1 MLSELKEGTF
11 LGLLRFLS
19 VVYTKEL
26 LRAQGKYL
34 VFRFSFEDNFL
45 IETIG
50 KTINT
55 RIINLNITSI
65 LLFVRKVYRPQ
76 NLQLLRLLPH
86 SPLP

>member
-11 LGLLRFLS
+11 LGLLRFS
-19 VVYTKEL
+19 AVVYTKEL

-65 LLFVRKVYRPQ
+65 LLFIRKVYRPQ